1 MNSIKR
7 SSLRINLN
15 RLIVAAFILVLLK
28 LFTYTVQEFLPVFS
42 SVMKQV
48 FVALLPFII
57 AFILAFLIEPLVV
70 KLSSSFKI
78 RRIYSSLL
86 VITVVIV
93 FLVAVLVL
101 LGSRLY
107 RELAELATAFPLIYE
122 NNYNL
127 VFEKI
132 AVLQQYIS
140 LNPEIQNALNSSFQD
155 LLNTL
160 QTVIKTGSMGL
171 LAFLGSLPGLLMVI
185 VVSMIATLIT
195 SVSFPIVKEWL
206 FKRIKGEYSVK
217 SKLVASDLGSA
228 LVGFLRALFILVSVT
243 TIVTTIGLLLIGNK
257 YAFTL
262 GILAGLLD
270 LLPIIGPSLL
280 FIPWIVVLLVSGQ
293 LALALKLL
301 LVYLAATVLR
311 AVLEPKIMSDN
322 IGIHPLPTLISMYA
336 GLKLF
341 GAAGLIIG
349 PALLVIC
356 VAVHKA
362 GILARQ

>member
-1 MNSIKR
+1 MNNTKR
-7 SSLRINLN
+7 SSFKINLN
-15 RLIVAAFILVLLK
+15 RLIVVAFILLLLK

-42 SVMKQV
+42 LVMEQAFFAV
-48 FVALLPFII
+48 LPFII

-78 RRIYSSLL
+78 RRIYASLL

-93 FLVAVLVL
+93 FLVFVLVL

-107 RELAELATAFPLIYE
+107 RELAELAAAFPLIYD
-122 NNYNL
+122 NTFNL
-127 VFEKI
+127 VIEKA

-140 LNPEIQNALNSSFQD
+140 LNPEIQNALNSSLQD

-160 QTVIKTGSMGL
+160 QSAIKTGSMGL
-171 LAFLGSLPGLLMVI
+171 LAILGSLPALLMVI
-185 VVSMIATLIT
+185 VVSMVATLIT
-195 SVSFPIVKEWL
+195 SVSFPKVKEWL
-206 FKRIKGEYSVK
+206 FQRIKGEYSAK

-228 LVGFLRALFILVSVT
+228 LVGFLRALIILVSVT
-243 TIVTTIGLLLIGNK
+243 AIVVTVGLLLIGNK

-270 LLPIIGPSLL
+270 LLPIIGPSLI

-301 LVYLAATVLR
+301 LVYLTATILR
-311 AVLEPKIMSDN
+311 AVLEPKVMSDN
-322 IGIHPLPTLISMYA
+322 IGIHPLPTLISMYV

-341 GAAGLIIG
+341 GAAGLIMG
-349 PALLVIC
+349 PALLVLYI
-356 VAVHKA
+356 AVRKA
-362 GILARQ
+362 AIFAR